1 MKLKNFLFRLVT
13 LSLSAAFFFTAAS
26 CGDFMNKMDRGC
38 NAAERELNS
47 AFDKLIV
54 KLQDT
59 MKGVNFIIENFSEL
73 TNPINE
79 NGELVEGWVGDE
91 LEEVFVQ
98 PDCVT
103 RLDTGYREENEK
115 GKTFSDVAVITGAEG
130 MDAFVQSLKAA
141 GYDAYN
147 DELNWNFYSTMLKV
161 NKDKVCMALK
171 KGEVYIVVA
180 YFASEEDKP
189 NAVFTIS
196 EYDTLVKDEPE
207 ETSEESSGET
217 GEETSGE
224 NSSAE

>member
-1 MKLKNFLFRLVT
+1 
-13 LSLSAAFFFTAAS
+13 
-26 CGDFMNKMDRGC
+26 MNKMDRGC

-115 GKTFSDVAVITGAEG
+115 DRRQLFIYLTDEGKKIVL
-130 MDAFVQSLKAA
+130 QSIEKFT
-141 GYDAYN
+141 D
-147 DELNWNFYSTMLKV
+147 ST
-161 NKDKVCMALK
+161 DQICMAL
-171 KGEVYIVVA
+171 
-180 YFASEEDKP
+180 
-189 NAVFTIS
+189 
-196 EYDTLVKDEPE
+196 
-207 ETSEESSGET
+207 
-217 GEETSGE
+217 GEEKTKE
-224 NSSAE
+224 FIEYLDQARKVLAYYRNSK